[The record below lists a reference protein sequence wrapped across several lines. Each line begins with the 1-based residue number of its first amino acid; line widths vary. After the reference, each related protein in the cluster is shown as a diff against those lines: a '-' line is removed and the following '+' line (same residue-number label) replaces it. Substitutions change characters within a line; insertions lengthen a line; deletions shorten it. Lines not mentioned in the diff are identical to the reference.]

1 MNCFKCNI
9 FIFILKFF
17 ILGFL
22 EICNYQNPNY
32 KNENTEKKYLNNMW
46 KKQFLKEENSL
57 LELEKDFLELKC
69 RESKGWEV
77 KITKE
82 IEELFLNQLCL

>member
-1 MNCFKCNI
+1 
-9 FIFILKFF
+9 
-17 ILGFL
+17 
-22 EICNYQNPNY
+22 
-32 KNENTEKKYLNNMW
+32 MW

-69 RESKGWEV
+69 RESKGREV